1 MKANDQEQKQLSWR
15 IHASRK
21 STGHT
26 VVTKLLLPQIPDPLQ
41 MVVSVK
47 KIHSDLWKDKLGERE
62 FIVCVLT
69 GLWIRIQF
77 LRIWIQQL
85 LSLVVKI
92 IKDCSEIRNN
102 WVYANIL

>member
-1 MKANDQEQKQLSWR
+1 M
-15 IHASRK
+15 SRK

-62 FIVCVLT
+62 FIVCVLYRAVDPHSIFAH
-69 GLWIRIQF
+69 LDPAVAFFSCKNHKRL
-77 LRIWIQQL
+77 LRN
-85 LSLVVKI
+85 K
-92 IKDCSEIRNN
+92 K
-102 WVYANIL
+102 